1 MSIISRKDAKAQRE
15 LRSFDSDAL
24 EKSKIQNPKSQGIT
38 MLLHDPN
45 QMTLFPKLTDDV
57 LEEMMQFGTEIQ
69 ANAGD
74 VLFREGDSNYN
85 FHAILE
91 GEVEITK
98 HVGGETRLLAI
109 HRRGEFVGE
118 LSMLTGANYIATARA
133 IAPSRVLR
141 IEVDTFRHI
150 LAECSP
156 LADVILSA
164 MAGRTKDVEAQLR
177 QQEKMAA
184 LGKLSAGLAHEL
196 NNPGAAAQRA
206 ASQLRDNFQNLQS
219 LTLQLSSLT
228 KEQLDFL
235 KDIQHQAT
243 AYAVTAPK
251 LDTLTQGDKEDEV
264 TDWLENHDIIQGWKL
279 SPTLVSAGIDTAKL
293 DTIGDRIPS
302 ESLNNAL
309 TWLEATLAATGLI
322 NDIEH
327 STARI
332 SELVKAIKGYTY
344 MDQAPLQEID
354 VHDGIENTLLIF
366 HCRIKRG
373 IIVHRKCDR
382 TLPRINAY
390 ASELNQVWTNLIDNA
405 IDAMNGKGELTI
417 HTYSENNCFVVEI
430 IDTGMGIPPA
440 IQSRIFEPFF
450 TTKGVGKGT
459 GLGLEIAYRIVV
471 NRHKGD
477 IHVESKP
484 GYTCFRVRLPM
495 NLSS

>member
-1 MSIISRKDAKAQRE
+1 M
-15 LRSFDSDAL
+15 
-24 EKSKIQNPKSQGIT
+24 
-38 MLLHDPN
+38 LHDPN
-45 QMTLFPKLTDDV
+45 QMTLFPLLPDQA
-57 LEEMMQFGTEIQ
+57 LEEMKEYGTQIQ
-69 ANAGD
+69 LNTGD

-98 HVGGETRLLAI
+98 QVGGETRLLAI

-118 LSMLTGANYIATARA
+118 LSMLTGANYIASARA
-133 IAPSRVLR
+133 IAPSHVLR

-156 LADVILSA
+156 LGDVILTA
-164 MAGRTKDVEAQLR
+164 MAGRSRDVEAQLR

-206 ASQLRDNFQNLQS
+206 ASLLRENFQNLQS
-219 LTLQLSSLT
+219 LNLQLSCLT
-228 KEQLDFL
+228 KEQLNL
-235 KDIQHQAT
+235 LVNIQHQAT
-243 AYAVTAPK
+243 EYAATAPK
-251 LDTLTQGDKEDEV
+251 LDPLTESDKEDEV
-264 TDWLENHDIIQGWKL
+264 IDWLEDRDVINSWKL
-279 SPTLVSAGIDTAKL
+279 APTLVSAGFDSAKL
-293 DTIGDRIPS
+293 DILAENIPS
-302 ESLNNAL
+302 NSLSNVL
-309 TWLEATLAATGLI
+309 TWLEATLSATGLI
-322 NDIEH
+322 NDIEQ

-354 VHDGIENTLLIF
+354 VHEGIENTLLIF

-373 IIVHRKCDR
+373 IIVHRKYDR
-382 TLPRINAY
+382 TLPRISAY

-405 IDAMNGKGELTI
+405 IDAMDGKGELTI
-417 HTYSENNCFVVEI
+417 CTYKENNCIIVEI
-430 IDTGMGIPPA
+430 ADTGIGIPEA

-477 IHVESKP
+477 IYVESKP
-484 GYTCFRVRLPM
+484 GDTRFRVCLPM
-495 NLSS
+495 NLS